1 MNDSSPWKTLSS
13 DVIYDNDWIR
23 LVEDQV
29 INPAGKA
36 GVYGKVCFKSQAVGI
51 IPLDDD
57 GNTYLVSQYRYT
69 LSERCWEI
77 PMGGSPLN
85 EDCLLTAH
93 RELEEETGLCASKM
107 QKIQRLHTSNSITD
121 EEGFVFLAT
130 GLSKGKQQLEDSE
143 LDMQIK
149 KLPLDEA
156 VAMAQNG
163 EITDAISIAGL
174 LFVALNKKS
183 LGLI

>member
-1 MNDSSPWKTLSS
+1 MSNSSPWKTLSS
-13 DVIYDNDWIR
+13 QLIYDNAWIS
-23 LVEDQV
+23 LIEDQV
-29 INPAGKA
+29 INPAGKP

-51 IPLDDD
+51 IPVDDE
-57 GNTYLVSQYRYT
+57 GYTYLVSQHRYT
-69 LSERCWEI
+69 LNERYWEI
-77 PMGGSPLN
+77 PMGGSPLS

-93 RELEEETGLCASKM
+93 RELEEETGLCAAKM

-121 EEGFVFLAT
+121 EEGFVYLAT
-130 GLSKGKQQLEDSE
+130 GLSKGQRALEDSE
-143 LDMQIK
+143 LDMQLK

-156 VAMAQNG
+156 IKMAQNG
-163 EITDAISIAGL
+163 DITDAISVAGL